1 MSTFFLIF
9 GIICIVAG
17 ILLEIYGWGS
27 HNKRPI
33 AICEGIMVVLLGIG
47 MIIGRNEKSPYEIQA
62 ELESEAIENY
72 DNGSEVYINGKKNND
87 IDING
92 INLDRYNIK
101 IKEGKIYL
109 IDIHDIGLCF
119 FCKKINKILN
129 FL

>member
-17 ILLEIYGWGS
+17 ILLEIYEWGS

-92 INLDRYNIK
+92 INLDKYNIK

-109 IDIHDIGLCF
+109 ID
-119 FCKKINKILN
+119 K
-129 FL
+129 

>member
-1 MSTFFLIF
+1 MSTFLLIF

-27 HNKRPI
+27 HSKRPI
-33 AICEGIMVVLLGIG
+33 AITEGIMFVLLGIG
-47 MIIGRNEKSPYEIQA
+47 MFLGRNQKSPYEIQE
-62 ELESEAIENY
+62 ELESEAIKNY

-92 INLDRYNIK
+92 INLDKYNIK

-109 IDIHDIGLCF
+109 ID
-119 FCKKINKILN
+119 K
-129 FL
+129 